1 MTSRLYTVANAAN
14 SSQEALMRKHILVLA
29 ICCVGPLLAA
39 QPKPSVSPESVKA
52 ALADLDSFIRSS
64 MAATKV
70 PRVSA
75 AVVYNDEVVFL
86 KGYGV
91 RKAGEAAA
99 VDPDT
104 VFELASVS

>member
-1 MTSRLYTVANAAN
+1 
-14 SSQEALMRKHILVLA
+14 MRKYILVLA
-29 ICCVGPLLAA
+29 VCCLCPLLPA
-39 QPKPSVSPESVKA
+39 QSKPGVSPERLQA

-70 PRVSA
+70 PGVSA

-86 KGYGV
+86 KAYGV

-104 VFELASVS
+104 VFELASVSKPITSTILASLVGAQKIG